1 LKRPRETGRRG
12 VEADP
17 NTKMAPIH
25 TAERMALDRA
35 VGQRPPCRRKGA
47 PKAPKAER
55 GRARGPTA
63 ADFFR
68 TAASDPGLP
77 LWGVG
82 LPQRGMAPPT
92 PDRGRG
98 RIPEFKKV
106 NFLKTRLTKIR
117 KQIVSS
123 EQITCNQRLEI
134 QKLAQIIAEAEE
146 ERQRQRKEQA
156 AVVGERAVLSSML
169 IRRDAELAKVYEA
182 IKVNWAAL
190 QRGEASY
197 AERAAEVDFLGERIR
212 AALAERSGSALQV
225 SSLRDLKM
233 TLHALE
239 GDLLA
244 EKTKIK
250 ALEEELG
257 RPLNVHR
264 WRMLESADPQRF
276 EMIQR
281 IQSLQKRIISKT
293 DEVLQKELA
302 IQEKETTYVEL
313 KNILGRQPGPEVAE
327 QLQSY
332 QQAVREKAKQMRAM
346 AEELDMYKMQVA
358 EFRGDIASVAKELD
372 AQVQGWVQKRLAD
385 EENAR
390 PPPPRQ
396 PALYT

>member
-1 LKRPRETGRRG
+1 LNP
-12 VEADP
+12 
-17 NTKMAPIH
+17 
-25 TAERMALDRA
+25 
-35 VGQRPPCRRKGA
+35 
-47 PKAPKAER
+47 
-55 GRARGPTA
+55 
-63 ADFFR
+63 
-68 TAASDPGLP
+68 
-77 LWGVG
+77 
-82 LPQRGMAPPT
+82 
-92 PDRGRG
+92 
-98 RIPEFKKV
+98 
-106 NFLKTRLTKIR
+106 
-117 KQIVSS
+117 
-123 EQITCNQRLEI
+123 
-134 QKLAQIIAEAEE
+134 AQ
-146 ERQRQRKEQA
+146 
-156 AVVGERAVLSSML
+156 
-169 IRRDAELAKVYEA
+169 VYEA